1 MQKFKSYCFYMV
13 FVIVLVCLFA
23 SFETGG
29 FYAYAD
35 KLNLAPDRMF
45 LVYADKADE
54 LSPFK
59 VDIIDENE
67 GKDEVKAESY
77 KLGDISPFIRE
88 YKLKLAYLDLMNH
101 PNSSIFDT
109 PTEQAV
115 KDFQKKNNLEETGI
129 LDSLTMSLLDS
140 VEIAYRYGD
149 TDEKIG
155 DYQAML
161 SRLGYLEDGYTVDTF
176 DDKTEAALKKY
187 QEEEK
192 LGVTATF
199 NSDTV
204 NALTNAIS
212 ELDGDTAE

>member
-1 MQKFKSYCFYMV
+1 MQKIKRYCFYTALI
-13 FVIVLVCLFA
+13 IVLICLFA

-35 KLNLAPDRMF
+35 RLNLAPDRMF

-54 LSPFK
+54 LSPFT
-59 VDIIDENE
+59 VDIDD
-67 GKDEVKAESY
+67 GSDDGQEVKKDSY
-77 KLGDISPFIRE
+77 KLGDVSPFIRE
-88 YKLKLAYLDLMNH
+88 YKLKLSYLELMNH

-129 LDSLTMSLLDS
+129 LDTLTMSLLDS

-161 SRLGYLEDGYTVDTF
+161 SRLGYLEDGYTVNTF
-176 DDKTEAALKKY
+176 DEKTEAALKKY
-187 QEEEK
+187 QEAEK

-204 NALTNAIS
+204 NSLTEAINALN
-212 ELDGDTAE
+212 EDEAE

>member
-1 MQKFKSYCFYMV
+1 MQKIKSYCFYMV
-13 FVIVLVCLFA
+13 FVMVLVCLFA

-29 FYAYAD
+29 FYVYAD

-59 VDIIDENE
+59 VEIPDDGNDE
-67 GKDEVKAESY
+67 DEVKKDSY
-77 KLGDISPFIRE
+77 ALGDISPYIRE

-109 PTEQAV
+109 PTQQAV
-115 KDFQKKNNLEETGI
+115 KDFQKENNLEETGI

-161 SRLGYLEDGYTVDTF
+161 SRLGYLEEGYTVNTF
-176 DDKTEAALKKY
+176 DEKTETALKKY
-187 QEEEK
+187 QEEKK

-199 NSDTV
+199 NADTV
-204 NALTNAIS
+204 NALTDAIS
-212 ELDGDTAE
+212 ELDGDDAE

>member
-1 MQKFKSYCFYMV
+1 MQKFKNSCFYLV
-13 FVIVLVCLFA
+13 FVIFLICLFA

-35 KLNLAPDRMF
+35 RLNLAPDRMF

-54 LSPFK
+54 LSSFK

-67 GKDEVKAESY
+67 DETEVKAESY
-77 KLGDISPFIRE
+77 KLGDISPFVRE

-161 SRLGYLEDGYTVDTF
+161 YRLDYLEDEYTVNTF
-176 DDKTEAALKKY
+176 DEATETALKKY
-187 QEEEK
+187 QEEKK

-199 NSDTV
+199 NADTV
-204 NALTNAIS
+204 DSLTNDIAA
-212 ELDGDTAE
+212 LDGEKTE